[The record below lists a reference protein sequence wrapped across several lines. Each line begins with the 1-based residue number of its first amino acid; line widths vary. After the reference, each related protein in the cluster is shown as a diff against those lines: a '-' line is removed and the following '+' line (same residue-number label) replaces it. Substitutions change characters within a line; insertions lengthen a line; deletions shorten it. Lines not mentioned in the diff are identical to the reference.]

1 MPRKRGRNSKLPKGI
16 EVGGLTESRKA
27 FEALPAATRRAIVG
41 AVNEQAG
48 ETRKTLV
55 DRISQDGRV
64 AKREVGRRINVTKAK
79 ASEGRAFAEL
89 KLNRSP
95 VSFKHWQYD
104 TRVQD
109 GTGTRASIWI
119 RKGGQRMRVWGFV
132 NPQGKRKTPLTR
144 WRKGSRDRISR
155 AAGWGLKNHWNHQVD
170 DRLRDEVATGVDGKF
185 LRRFNKEWAK
195 QGRRS

>member
-1 MPRKRGRNSKLPKGI
+1 MPRPRGKNSKLPKGI
-16 EVGGLTESRKA
+16 NVGGLVESKKA

-41 AVNEQAG
+41 AVNEQASD
-48 ETRKTLV
+48 TRKTLV

-64 AKREVGRRINVTKAK
+64 RKREVGKRISITKAK
-79 ASEGRAFAEL
+79 VSEGRAFAEL

-104 TRVQD
+104 TRQTD
-109 GTGTRASIWI
+109 ATGTRASIWI

-132 NPQGKRKTPLTR
+132 NPKGRGVPLTR
-144 WRKGSRDRISR
+144 MRKGSKDRIRR
-155 AAGWGLKNHWNHQVD
+155 AAGWGLKNHWNHQVND
-170 DRLRDEVATGVDGKF
+170 ALRDEVATGVDGKF

-195 QGRRS
+195 R